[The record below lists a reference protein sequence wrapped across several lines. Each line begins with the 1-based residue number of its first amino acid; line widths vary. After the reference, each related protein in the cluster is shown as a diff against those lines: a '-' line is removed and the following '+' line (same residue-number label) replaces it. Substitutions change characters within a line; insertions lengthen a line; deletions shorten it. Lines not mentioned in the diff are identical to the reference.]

1 MRADR
6 LLALLL
12 LLQSHGRL
20 SAPQLAERLEISER
34 TVYRDVE
41 ALSAAGVPV
50 YTERGRNGG
59 VALVPGHRTD
69 LARLSA
75 LNADEARALFA
86 FGGRSG
92 PDDAALQSALLKLL
106 AALPAEQRP
115 HARQGRERV
124 VVDAGGWHR
133 PPDDLPHLAAVRDA
147 VWADERLRLSYRPS
161 DESKARDYTVDPY
174 GLLQK
179 AGAWYLIAAHR
190 RHPRLFRISRLE
202 AADRTGEP
210 ADRPAGL
217 DLESLWRQ
225 LRAGFEAA
233 PAEVLVTLLVRDP
246 VLARVRRMTAAQLA
260 GPAGEPEPEPDRPG
274 WHRLVLPFRAS
285 GAARGVLLG
294 FGTDVE
300 VLAPAGLRAEFAAT
314 ARAVLA
320 LYDDTPR

>member
-6 LLALLL
+6 LLAMLL

-20 SAPQLAERLEISER
+20 SAPQLAQRLEVSQR

-50 YTERGRNGG
+50 YTERGRHGG

-69 LARLSA
+69 VSRLSA
-75 LNADEARALFA
+75 LTADEARALFA

-92 PDDAALQSALLKLL
+92 PDEAALQSALLKLL
-106 AALPAEQRP
+106 AALPEEQRP
-115 HARQGRERV
+115 HARHGQERV
-124 VVDAGGWHR
+124 VVDPGGWRR
-133 PPDDLPHLAAVRDA
+133 PPDELPHLATIRDA
-147 VWADERLRLSYRPS
+147 VWADERLRLRYRAS
-161 DESKARDYTVDPY
+161 DQPQARAYTVDPY

-179 AGAWYLIAAHR
+179 AGTWYLIAAHR
-190 RHPRLFRISRLE
+190 RSPRLFRISRVETAEPTGE
-202 AADRTGEP
+202 AADRP
-210 ADRPAGL
+210 ADL
-217 DLESLWRQ
+217 DLEALWSR

-233 PAEVLVTLLVRDP
+233 DPVPVTLRIHER
-246 VLARVRRMTAAQLA
+246 VLARVRRVTAAQLT
-260 GPAGEPEPEPDRPG
+260 GPPGDATPDCPG
-274 WHRLVLPFRAS
+274 WHRLELPFRAL

-300 VLAPAGLRAEFAAT
+300 ILAPDVLRADFAAT

-320 LYDDTPR
+320 LYEDGAPT